1 MTARFRTFSQAP
13 QAVRSAR
20 GRRRDR
26 KFPAGAAT
34 DRAFGADKRNPV
46 DLTVQVH
53 GLRNISTA
61 AAVWAIV
68 RSHSFSPLAVD
79 GIVHD
84 AEAQFTADCSVL
96 RIPNK
101 SRRVPGAGESRGR
114 QKSRCVPVH
123 VGSSNLSS
131 RMPVCAAL

>member
-34 DRAFGADKRNPV
+34 NRAFGADKRDPV

-53 GLRNISTA
+53 GLRHISTA

-101 SRRVPGAGESRGR
+101 NRQSTWSWRITGAAKVTVRTSTRRFFQSI
-114 QKSRCVPVH
+114 K
-123 VGSSNLSS
+123 
-131 RMPVCAAL
+131 